1 VRTIDSIDRR
11 ILWELDANCRV
22 SYEQLSRKLD
32 MTANAVK
39 KRLDNLLETGIIVR
53 FMVIPHNALID
64 AEFVSGVVYTNGSES
79 QHEFVEAIGG
89 HSVIHHV
96 SPLVSVS
103 GGAYHMFGQYRGP
116 EMLLDLGQF
125 LRGLDS
131 VTDVKIYPTL
141 YPAGKKI
148 ELTNLEMRVL
158 SCLLKNP
165 RMQIGEIAEGSGLTT
180 RMARKV
186 LRQLEEG
193 GGVRFTVRWD
203 VNVGDNVSFWV
214 AAQWDPKSFS
224 HEDIK
229 DRLSNEFP
237 GEYWTSFVAATE
249 PTIFARFVVD
259 DLRDAYRIVGQVR
272 QASYVMST
280 EVFVCYSTAAFPW
293 LGESLLEGMLVDAG
307 IHQD

>member
-1 VRTIDSIDRR
+1 MAAIDSIDRK

-22 SYEQLSRKLD
+22 SYEQLSRKLG

-39 KRLDNLLETGIIVR
+39 KRLDSLLETGIIVR

-64 AEFVSGVVYTNGSES
+64 AEFVSGIVYTDGSES
-79 QHEFVEAIGG
+79 QHEFVEAMGG
-89 HSVIHHV
+89 HSVVHHV

-103 GGAYHMFGQYRGP
+103 GGAYHIFGQYRGP

-141 YPAGKKI
+141 FPPGKKI
-148 ELTNLEMRVL
+148 ELTKLEMKVL

-165 RMQIGEIAEGSGLTT
+165 RMQISEIAEMSGLST

-186 LRQLEEG
+186 LRRLEEG

-203 VNVGDNVSFWV
+203 VNAGDNISFWIAV
-214 AAQWDPKSFS
+214 QWNPKSFS
-224 HEDIK
+224 HDEIK
-229 DRLSNEFP
+229 ERLANEFS

-272 QASYVMST
+272 HAPFVEST

-293 LGESLLEGMLVDAG
+293 LGESILGEMLVEAG
-307 IHQD
+307 VHQD